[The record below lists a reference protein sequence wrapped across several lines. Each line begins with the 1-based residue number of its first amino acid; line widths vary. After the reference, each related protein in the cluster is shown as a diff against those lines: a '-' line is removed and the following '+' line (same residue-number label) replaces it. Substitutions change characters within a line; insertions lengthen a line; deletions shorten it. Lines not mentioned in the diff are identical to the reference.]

1 MEKNSVTG
9 GRNIMATEAQNIM
22 QAFRASEM
30 RDKVKEEE
38 RMLKKGPLGY
48 VGGVAGFVEDTTG
61 GVLGA
66 QTAMNVLTTIENI
79 RDPRSFE
86 TMVSDIKNELSG
98 EFEAMSQKNLQQL
111 KDFYVQST
119 ETEVDLYNSAIEITE
134 R

>member
-1 MEKNSVTG
+1 
-9 GRNIMATEAQNIM
+9 
-22 QAFRASEM
+22 
-30 RDKVKEEE
+30 
-38 RMLKKGPLGY
+38 
-48 VGGVAGFVEDTTG
+48 
-61 GVLGA
+61 
-66 QTAMNVLTTIENI
+66 MNVLTTIENI

-98 EFEAMSQKNLQQL
+98 EFEAMSQRSLQQL